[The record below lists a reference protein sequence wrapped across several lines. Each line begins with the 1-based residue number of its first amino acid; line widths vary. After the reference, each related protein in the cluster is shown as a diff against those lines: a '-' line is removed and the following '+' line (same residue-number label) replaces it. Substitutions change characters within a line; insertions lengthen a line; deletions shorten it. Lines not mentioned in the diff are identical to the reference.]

1 MGLVGVLVI
10 GVVVV
15 GLAVG
20 VVGLLVGVEVGE
32 VVGADVGFHVVSVTD
47 LSISQVA
54 ATSVVFK

>member
-32 VVGADVGFHVVSVTD
+32 VVGADVGLHVVSVTD
-47 LSISQVA
+47 MSISQVA

>member
-15 GLAVG
+15 GLAMG

-32 VVGADVGFHVVSVTD
+32 VVGTDVGFHVVSVTD